1 MYVYIAIQSTLAT
14 VIPPKAFDLIAD
26 LKTKNDYAVA
36 KSLLLRKCGSSE
48 EERIQGVGDLLSGEA
63 NDLSA
68 IQVASLERSLLDN
81 KVIKDPILSSI
92 ICEISVCI
100 VHPSKKALA
109 RYFLYAL
116 PGLIFINHSINGKN
130 EVANYPF
137 HHIIDFLMIEIIL
150 LFYLHSSYGAYSIVK
165 VHLNSTLFS
174 TLQNDCVDSP
184 YGPSSCA
191 EKDLNRIIGGRN
203 ALIHEL
209 PWQAYIRI
217 QIAPKIYSE
226 CGGSLISTKYILT
239 AAHCFI
245 GVPTISLNDVQVTLG
260 DHILYSNEDG
270 ITPEILDVDKI
281 ILHSFQLANVTKDIA
296 LLRLER
302 RVNISDDIGPIC
314 LPSLGKYQSFEHFNS
329 VASGWGRTGVHSQ
342 PSSVLKRTELEI
354 LPNDHPYCCSNG
366 TSLENRKCTLIGIVS
381 YGPDACVS
389 DSEASVYT
397 RVSHY
402 LFWIRENMEK
412 ESKSCDLSCTP
423 LGASTG
429 IYRVNDHKVQCQNG
443 VCSSLDSGE
452 DSCYQLEHPCSH
464 QDPLHC
470 GPELQYNSKHILMG
484 MIRTQESA
492 SILKLKFGSLWVEC
506 NSKTGNC
513 CSLDSPSKNLRDLII
528 VEIEESSKVFY

>member
-1 MYVYIAIQSTLAT
+1 FLVRKKEEEMKLVL
-14 VIPPKAFDLIAD
+14 F
-26 LKTKNDYAVA
+26 
-36 KSLLLRKCGSSE
+36 LLLY
-48 EERIQGVGDLLSGEA
+48 LS
-63 NDLSA
+63 
-68 IQVASLERSLLDN
+68 
-81 KVIKDPILSSI
+81 
-92 ICEISVCI
+92 
-100 VHPSKKALA
+100 
-109 RYFLYAL
+109 
-116 PGLIFINHSINGKN
+116 
-130 EVANYPF
+130 
-137 HHIIDFLMIEIIL
+137 
-150 LFYLHSSYGAYSIVK
+150 LHSSYGAYSIVK

-366 TSLENRKCTLIGIVS
+366 TSLENSKLCAYRNETSTCVGDSGGPLVTLVEGKCTLIGIVS

-429 IYRVNDHKVQCQNG
+429 IYRG
-443 VCSSLDSGE
+443 
-452 DSCYQLEHPCSH
+452 
-464 QDPLHC
+464 
-470 GPELQYNSKHILMG
+470 ILSYLYIYIHNM
-484 MIRTQESA
+484 
-492 SILKLKFGSLWVEC
+492 
-506 NSKTGNC
+506 NH
-513 CSLDSPSKNLRDLII
+513 
-528 VEIEESSKVFY
+528 